1 MYRKLAIHL
10 KQPLKHWHPLM
21 LLVTQKP
28 QNYSG
33 NDHLKQNCLFC
44 RNICSTVE
52 VLISPWQ
59 LESNITADW
68 NFRACHIY
76 VPDGRDFGAVNQCE
90 FELLGLSEMGK
101 RGRDANRCC
110 FLEAGATTKHHE
122 DMEKGLSDASKRD
135 FLNKKLMHVQW
146 SARSVSTHTCF
157 VCSCCQGGTTPTAA
171 LEQFLLQ
178 SYRRED
184 LNSLLSISQINLL
197 FFSWRNA

>member
-10 KQPLKHWHPLM
+10 KQPLKHWRPVM

-33 NDHLKQNCLFC
+33 NDRLKQNCLFC

-146 SARSVSTHTCF
+146 SARSVSTVLLALSAAAARVAQPPLQHWSNSCF
-157 VCSCCQGGTTPTAA
+157 
-171 LEQFLLQ
+171 
-178 SYRRED
+178 
-184 LNSLLSISQINLL
+184 NLTGEKTWTL
-197 FFSWRNA
+197 FSPLVK